1 MRNYEMMFI
10 VKTGAESEGAKKISE
25 SYKKLVTD
33 NKGKVT
39 ELKDLGQKK
48 LAYPIK
54 KELNGF
60 YYVIDFSASQE
71 VVAELNRRFR
81 IDETI
86 LRHMII
92 RLDEE

>member
-25 SYKKLVTD
+25 SYKKLVTG

-60 YYVIDFSASQE
+60 YYVMLFSANSDTIT
-71 VVAELNRRFR
+71 ELDRRLR
-81 IDETI
+81 LDENI
-86 LRHMII
+86 IRHMII
-92 RLDEE
+92 RLEEE

>member
-25 SYKKLVTD
+25 SYKKVVTD

-60 YYVIDFSASQE
+60 YYVMLFSANSDTIT
-71 VVAELNRRFR
+71 ELDRRLR
-81 IDETI
+81 LDENI
-86 LRHMII
+86 IRHMII
-92 RLDEE
+92 RLEEE

>member
-10 VKTGAESEGAKKISE
+10 VKTSAEGEGAKKISE
-25 SYKKLVTD
+25 SYKKVVTD

-60 YYVIDFSASQE
+60 YYVMLFSADSDTIT
-71 VVAELNRRFR
+71 ELDRRLR
-81 IDETI
+81 LDESI

-92 RLDEE
+92 RLEEE

>member
-60 YYVIDFSASQE
+60 YYVMLFSANSDTIT
-71 VVAELNRRFR
+71 ELDRRLR
-81 IDETI
+81 LDENI
-86 LRHMII
+86 IRHMII
-92 RLDEE
+92 RLEEE